1 MYWITLLPEPCPRN
15 ASAWSD
21 ADGPRGQQH
30 ALGCWALQYTPRVAL
45 IEEAVALEVRASLRL
60 FGGEKALRGRVH
72 AEALELGCTS
82 VAWAPTCTAAL
93 ALARAGQGD
102 GFAQPLAAV
111 LDALPLH
118 VLTEV
123 AQHGATLARL
133 GCRTLGDVRRL
144 PRAGVSRRFG
154 KTPLEALDRAHG
166 LRPEAFEWLVLPE
179 VFDARLELPGKIEH
193 AAGLVFGGRR
203 LLAQMAG
210 WLAARHAGVRAFTFT
225 WRYEFHRAKD
235 SPDEERLEI
244 RTAEL
249 TRTIDHFARLLTEH
263 LNKTRLAA
271 AVEEIRLRAD
281 EVAPLEEASESL
293 LQEKARQAES
303 LVQLVE
309 RLTARLGPDRV
320 LRPVLRADHRP
331 ESLQVWLPA
340 TDAASR
346 SAGSAPDMPHPTWL
360 LASPL
365 RLAVR
370 GERPLYQ
377 GELQV
382 VSGPHRVDSAWWD
395 RGPAGDA
402 SALVKRDYYM
412 MLSPNAG
419 LLWVF
424 RERNEAQAGASGRAV
439 PSPWY
444 LHGIF
449 G

>member
-1 MYWITLLPEPCPRN
+1 MFWIALLPEPGCHN
-15 ASAWSD
+15 ASARSG
-21 ADGPRGQQH
+21 AEEARGQQH
-30 ALGCWALQYTPRVAL
+30 AIGCWALQFTPRVAL
-45 IEEAVALEVRASLRL
+45 VEEAVTLEVCASLRL
-60 FGGEKALRGRVH
+60 FGGEEALLGRVH
-72 AEALELGCTS
+72 GQALEMGCTA
-82 VAWAPTCTAAL
+82 VAWAPTCAAAV
-93 ALARAGQGD
+93 ALARAGQGN
-102 GFAQPLAAV
+102 GFAQPLHVV

-123 AQHGATLARL
+123 ARHGATLARL

-144 PRAGVSRRFG
+144 PRGGISRRFG
-154 KTPLEALDRAHG
+154 KEPLQALDRAYG
-166 LRPEAFEWLVLPE
+166 LRPEAFDWLALPE
-179 VFDARLELPGKIEH
+179 VFDARLELPGKVEH

-210 WLAARHAGVRAFTFT
+210 WLAARHAGVRAFTLT

-235 SPDEERLEI
+235 SPDQEQLHI

-249 TRTIDHFARLLTEH
+249 TRVTDHFARLLTEH

-281 EVAPLEEASESL
+281 EVEPLEEASVSL
-293 LQEKARQAES
+293 LQEKARKAES

-309 RLTARLGPDRV
+309 RLAARLGPDRV

-331 ESLQVWLPA
+331 ESLQLWLPA
-340 TDAASR
+340 TAIASR
-346 SAGSAPDMPHPTWL
+346 PAGSAPDIPHPTWL
-360 LASPL
+360 LKDPMRPATH
-365 RLAVR
+365 
-370 GERPLYQ
+370 GERPVYQ
-377 GELQV
+377 GPLQV
-382 VSGPHRVDSAWWD
+382 VSGPHRVDGAWWD

-402 SALVKRDYYM
+402 SAMVRRDYYI
-412 MLSPNAG
+412 MLSQNAG

-424 RERNEAQAGASGRAV
+424 RERGEWEAGASGRAA
-439 PSPWY
+439 PSPWF